1 MAKLV
6 VGDKFP
12 NFTVNTAFE
21 NGLTIEKIA
30 DGKPTMFWVLR
41 YIGCTVCR
49 YDVHV
54 LTQRYNEFVEKG
66 VNVVVVMQSKPEI
79 VLRDMNGQTLPFH
92 LVCDPTESLYKEL
105 EIGDMTPDSMKN
117 MNEEEQARMAVKI
130 QGMQENGYEHGD
142 YEGNEAQLPAFF
154 AVDGEMNVLEAHYAR
169 NLGDMPFAGEVLAKY
184 F

>member
-1 MAKLV
+1 MARLV
-6 VGDKFP
+6 AGEKFP

-30 DGKPTMFWVLR
+30 DGKPTMFCVLR

-79 VLRDMNGQTLPFH
+79 VQRDLAGGTLPFH
-92 LVCDPTESLYKEL
+92 LICDEAQEIYKTL
-105 EIGDMTPDSMKN
+105 EINPAADMPSLLGDGLEKL
-117 MNEEEQARMAVKI
+117 QAKRAKVVEA
-130 QGMQENGYEHGD
+130 GFVHGD
-142 YEGNEAQLPAFF
+142 YEGVEEQLPAFF
-154 AVDGEMNVLEAHYAR
+154 YVDADLTVKEAHYAK
-169 NLGDMPFAGEVLAKY
+169 NLMDMPTVDEMLAKI
-184 F
+184 